1 MPLNKGTSQEAVGHN
16 IAEMEA
22 AGHPKKQSIA
32 AALNEKRQSEKRKK
46 ALAAHATK
54 EKSNAPE

>member
-1 MPLNKGTSQEAVGHN
+1 MPLAKGVSQKTVGHN

-46 ALAAHATK
+46 MYGGGKIDASSK
-54 EKSNAPE
+54 